1 MLKEAPHGNRAPV
14 VWKLMQLPQREASK
28 LFFETNPS
36 GLNSNLEAVI
46 FYSCILSAWLHF
58 FYNEL

>member
-1 MLKEAPHGNRAPV
+1 MLKEAHHGNRAPV

-36 GLNSNLEAVI
+36 GLNSNLEAVV
-46 FYSCILSAWLHF
+46 FYSCILSAWLRF